1 MCPVVVG
8 LLGQLRALVCSL
20 RTPLLFTSWLRVGK
34 FDKGKRIPPCDR
46 FVRKSQ
52 GGKMIS
58 LPEPGTRN

>member
-8 LLGQLRALVCSL
+8 PLGQFRASACFL
-20 RTPLLFTSWLRVGK
+20 RTLWLFTSWLRVGK

-52 GGKMIS
+52 GGKMIG
-58 LPEPGTRN
+58 LPKSGTKD